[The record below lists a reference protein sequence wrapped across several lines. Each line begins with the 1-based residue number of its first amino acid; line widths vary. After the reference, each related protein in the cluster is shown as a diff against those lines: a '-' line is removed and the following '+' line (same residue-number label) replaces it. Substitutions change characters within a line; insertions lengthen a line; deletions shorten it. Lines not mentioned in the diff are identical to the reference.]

1 MWIRPSKSTI
11 ASLYSASVRLF
22 SGTMRHLLARQG
34 FGRTVNEQ
42 NIPLVV
48 ERVHEFLQVLLAPL
62 CFILRHVVP
71 LLSAFRSE
79 SLQVRPRRSRIY
91 AVGLLGTLF
100 RRRLFG
106 FPSLLVEQRLYGAEI
121 LCYFIVCEF
130 PCLQRYFSLAK
141 DWRACYNRYRPA
153 PVCLWLFSCVLA
165 RRYRKGAFLMPR

>member
-1 MWIRPSKSTI
+1 MRRSRSPVWIRPSKSTI

-106 FPSLLVEQRLYGAEI
+106 FPSLLPPDYRHACRTTALRRRNSVLFHRL
-121 LCYFIVCEF
+121 
-130 PCLQRYFSLAK
+130 
-141 DWRACYNRYRPA
+141 
-153 PVCLWLFSCVLA
+153 
-165 RRYRKGAFLMPR
+165 